1 MNAQS
6 VTNVY
11 EEYRWRGM
19 IYDSTE
25 GLDEILAREKVSVYI
40 GFDPSAPSLHIGH
53 LIPIIGLVHLQRYGH
68 TPIPVVG
75 GGTGLIGDPSGK
87 TAERP
92 LLSKE
97 ELSFNLEG
105 IREQLSRFLDF
116 ETKTNPAVMVNN
128 ADWLCTVSLTD
139 FLRDIGKYFSVNA
152 MLGKESV
159 SGRLGRDGISYTE
172 FSYLLLQAYDFLTLY
187 EQYNCTAQ
195 MGASD
200 QWGNITAGIDLI
212 RRLHGAKAHGLVFPL
227 LTTTSGTKFGK
238 SEGESVWLDAEQT
251 SPYQFYQHLIN
262 TEDSDVVNYLKF
274 LTLLSQPEIEEL
286 AELVK
291 SRPEKREAQK
301 KLAQEVTRLVHGE
314 TALKKAE
321 QATAILFGERIE
333 NVDLQDLLDIFS
345 AAPSIKMDRS
355 GFSGEGMPLIDLAVS
370 AELAKSR
377 GEARRTIEGGGIY
390 LQNVREADVKR
401 TVSLEDAI
409 EGQALVLRKGQREY
423 RLILVS

>member
-1 MNAQS
+1 MNAQP

-11 EEYRWRGM
+11 EEFKWRGL

-25 GLDEILAREKVSVYI
+25 GLDEILARDKVSVYI

-68 TPIPVVG
+68 TPIPVIG

-105 IREQLSRFLDF
+105 IREQLGRFLDF

>member
-105 IREQLSRFLDF
+105 IREQLGRFLDF